1 MAPIPPTLG
10 TPRQSRGALDI
21 RGRGPRHGPIVLDG
35 GPEMAPISP
44 NVRRAPAEPWR
55 VSMTHNPEEEVSV
68 SYDIKVEDVEYIRH
82 AGTPYLARLYRPQ
95 GTGPFPIMVELHGGA
110 WCRSDRLAD
119 KVIHEPLAKSGV
131 IVAALDWR
139 QPPAAPYPASFQD
152 IHYGIRWL
160 KARASEL
167 GSRPDMVGSMG
178 NSSGGHQ
185 AMLLAMRPTD
195 SRYAALPLPAGS
207 PAVDAT
213 VRCVIM
219 TSPVIDPLG
228 RYRYAKDIEAK
239 GKPYPLAVDELI
251 PCHDAYWKTEAAM
264 DEGCPARALEQGER
278 AQLPPVLY
286 LQGTEDLAHP
296 RPQLDRFVAAYRK
309 AGGVVDLELFDGEG
323 QGFIMRKAGS
333 PASNR
338 AIDMI
343 IEFVHKQ
350 IR

>member
-1 MAPIPPTLG
+1 M
-10 TPRQSRGALDI
+10 
-21 RGRGPRHGPIVLDG
+21 
-35 GPEMAPISP
+35 
-44 NVRRAPAEPWR
+44 
-55 VSMTHNPEEEVSV
+55 
-68 SYDIKVEDVEYIRH
+68 SYEIKVEDVEYIRH
-82 AGTPYLARLYRPQ
+82 AGAPQLARLYRPQ
-95 GTGPFPIMVELHGGA
+95 GAGPFPIMVELHGGA

-119 KVIHEPLAKSGV
+119 KIIHEALAKSGV

-139 QPPAAPYPASFQD
+139 QPPVAPYPASFQD

-160 KARASEL
+160 KARATEL
-167 GSRPDMVGSMG
+167 DSRPDMVGSMG

-185 AMLLAMRPTD
+185 AMLLGMRPFD
-195 SRYAALPLPAGS
+195 SRYSALPSAAGW

-213 VRCVIM
+213 VGCVIL

-228 RYRYAKDIEAK
+228 RYQYAKKLKA
-239 GKPYPLAVDELI
+239 GGPPYPPLVDEVL
-251 PCHDAYWKTEAAM
+251 PLHDAYWQSEAAM
-264 DEGCPARALEQGER
+264 AEGCPANALEQGEKV
-278 AQLPPVLY
+278 QLPPALY

-296 RPQLDRFVAAYRK
+296 RPHVDRFVAAYRK

-338 AIDMI
+338 ALEMI

-350 IR
+350 LR